1 MTTTASSYFPH
12 VVQLETFGVKP
23 ADGWPRFVCIGVT
36 AGTDGTTWA
45 VLQDRE
51 GIVYSR
57 AVGSGTY
64 ERMRRINMSVDD
76 FLASCKL
83 ED

>member
-1 MTTTASSYFPH
+1 
-12 VVQLETFGVKP
+12 
-23 ADGWPRFVCIGVT
+23 
-36 AGTDGTTWA
+36 
-45 VLQDRE
+45 
-51 GIVYSR
+51 
-57 AVGSGTY
+57 VGGGTY